1 MRPITH
7 ILCPVDFSE
16 KSHETVKKAGFLARL
31 YQADLTLVHVISSLS
46 QYMGTTYGFDS
57 ATNPE
62 WFLPMTEQA
71 KEKSRE
77 MLREI
82 KQKHI
87 PYAVKCKSSVRYGRV
102 SEEILA
108 EAKETNTDMIVMSMD
123 SRDDLISRSFGNVVT
138 DVVSHSPCPTLV
150 FHQILEEKGFN
161 KILIPVDISFGADEL
176 CDYLVEYFS
185 VRDPEVVIMT
195 VVEQIENEGYVGRIK
210 AYLEGFAHKL
220 RAANVEN
227 VSVQVIGG
235 KNIASA
241 INDFA
246 VAGNFQLVMMNTH
259 AKSGLGGWV
268 MGSVTHSVITR
279 SRVPIFTY
287 RAAKIAEMTEQN

>member
-16 KSHETVKKAGFLARL
+16 KSEESVKKAGFLARL

-46 QYMGTTYGFDS
+46 QYMGNTYGFDS
-57 ATNPE
+57 VTNPE
-62 WFLPMTEQA
+62 WFFPMTEQA

-77 MLREI
+77 MLRDL

-87 PYAVKCKSSVRYGRV
+87 PYVVKCKSSVRYGRI

-108 EAKETNTDMIVMSMD
+108 EAQELNTDLIVMSMD
-123 SRDDLISRSFGNVVT
+123 SRDDLVSRSFGNVVT
-138 DVVSHSPCPTLV
+138 DVVSHATCPTLI
-150 FHQILEEKGFN
+150 FHQILEEKGFG
-161 KILIPVDISFGADEL
+161 KILIPVDIGFGAEEI
-176 CDYLVEYFS
+176 CDYLIEYFS
-185 VRDPEVVIMT
+185 VRDPEVTLIT

-210 AYLEGFAHKL
+210 NYLESFAQKL
-220 RAANVEN
+220 RAANIEN

-241 INDFA
+241 INDYA
-246 VAGNFQLVMMNTH
+246 VAGNYQLVMMNTH

-279 SRVPIFTY
+279 SRVPIFTF
-287 RAAKIAEMTEQN
+287 RAAKVSEMIEQS